1 MPWTMTK
8 EVWNIHPGVLVPKE
22 KNKCEFLLLGES
34 RGYGLRTELY
44 PLEGPGHRGGHTL
57 GPRMHSLHKTA
68 AQLARHRTVPLPT
81 MMDTLH
87 CQPHCLESP
96 RQHTSRRAS
105 EGFSREKELKDEK
118 PLRPRVLI
126 SSCLGPRLNKKEAK
140 SVAVSIPLCFLAHR
154 DATWFFYPAFLSTR
168 KPADT
173 GGPNKPSSSAIYSS
187 CLCPQWQKP
196 SKDTPIHMIW
206 VTVTTPG
213 MSRKLGV
220 CLWSTKKRLH
230 IENGA
235 DCFKPPEK
243 GRSVGKWLWLS
254 ECHRLVLTV
263 STQIPTPKPH
273 GHKMYLVP
281 FLKCSLLHFDTYCP
295 VQDARFSTT

>member
-154 DATWFFYPAFLSTR
+154 DATWFFHPAFLSTR

-173 GGPNKPSSSAIYSS
+173 GGQINLPLQQFIPVVFVRSDKNLARTLPSTWFEWQWLHQECRENSEFVSEAQRKDSTLRMEQTVSNPLRKVEVWGNDCGSLSAI
-187 CLCPQWQKP
+187 
-196 SKDTPIHMIW
+196 D
-206 VTVTTPG
+206 
-213 MSRKLGV
+213 
-220 CLWSTKKRLH
+220 
-230 IENGA
+230 
-235 DCFKPPEK
+235 
-243 GRSVGKWLWLS
+243 
-254 ECHRLVLTV
+254 
-263 STQIPTPKPH
+263 
-273 GHKMYLVP
+273 
-281 FLKCSLLHFDTYCP
+281 
-295 VQDARFSTT
+295 